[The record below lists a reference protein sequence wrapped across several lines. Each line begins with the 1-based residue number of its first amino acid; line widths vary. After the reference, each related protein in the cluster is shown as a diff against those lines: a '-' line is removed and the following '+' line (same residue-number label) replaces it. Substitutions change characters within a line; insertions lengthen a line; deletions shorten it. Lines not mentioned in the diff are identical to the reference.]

1 MGKIKERE
9 KKEKWLIVTYSLV
22 GLFDLFESFI
32 RLNYQFRDTFKS
44 FQSIKGIVH
53 PKIKVLT
60 LFTPP
65 YVNETEAV
73 KLQNDKII
81 SYFSKDALN

>member
-9 KKEKWLIVTYSLV
+9 KREMVKLSHTALLV
-22 GLFDLFESFI
+22 FFDLFESFI
-32 RLNYQFRDTFKS
+32 RLNDQFRDTFKS

-65 YVNETEAV
+65 YVNET
-73 KLQNDKII
+73 
-81 SYFSKDALN
+81 